1 MNMWIL
7 EAGPGAWERKGLRV
21 FRGKQGVIAEM
32 ENNLRPNYLICH
44 GYEIIEHTRDDL
56 IRFIHCY
63 NDGVAP
69 YEVAQAVPA
78 SVEGSPQNVWVIT
91 AISNPRNILTAYTT
105 REEAER
111 AFNQV
116 YGDANQILSYRRNE
130 KQIFECYSEEI
141 GEPEDSDPEVLELAT
156 GVKCPIEDTPRKL
169 QYQCPHCTCHHLFY
183 IQDNF
188 RFTVEPRYWG
198 RIVHDNPIRVDPS
211 LYRET
216 PPFYLCRNCHQVVRH
231 EDMIV
236 RTQAMLVNC
245 IRTQME
251 L

>member
-21 FRGKQGVIAEM
+21 FREKDGVLAAM
-32 ENNLRPNYLICH
+32 ANNLRPKYLIRQ
-44 GYEIIEHTRDDL
+44 GYEIIEHTRDDDL

-69 YEVAQAVPA
+69 YEVAQAVPT

-116 YGDANQILSYRRNE
+116 YRDANQPFSYRRNE
-130 KQIFECYSEEI
+130 K
-141 GEPEDSDPEVLELAT
+141 
-156 GVKCPIEDTPRKL
+156 
-169 QYQCPHCTCHHLFY
+169 Y
-183 IQDNF
+183 IASSKKFVGFNRF
-188 RFTVEPRYWG
+188 R
-198 RIVHDNPIRVDPS
+198 
-211 LYRET
+211 
-216 PPFYLCRNCHQVVRH
+216 
-231 EDMIV
+231 
-236 RTQAMLVNC
+236 
-245 IRTQME
+245 
-251 L
+251 